1 MLSKQE
7 RRKLN
12 GYQFVQSNISLLL
25 IVTINELPLR
35 LGYSYRVTLYTG
47 ISLFLGIVAAE
58 LYSLNTGKIIDFKPV
73 KKLREKQKKEWG
85 IKNGGEARKV
95 TS

>member
-47 ISLFLGIVAAE
+47 IVFVPRDCGSRTIFLE
-58 LYSLNTGKIIDFKPV
+58 YGK
-73 KKLREKQKKEWG
+73 
-85 IKNGGEARKV
+85 NH
-95 TS
+95 